1 MRNSLSLAERIL
13 HPTAVIDTRAELD
26 EGVSIGP
33 YCIIG
38 PHVRIGRDT
47 KLEGHGVI
55 DGWTTIGAGN
65 SIGLYTVIGTPPQ
78 DSGYR
83 GEETRVRIGDRNV
96 FREFVTVHRAT
107 TKEERL
113 TSIGD
118 DNYIMAYAHIA
129 HDCRIGD
136 QVVLTNGATLGGH
149 VQVDDY
155 AMISAFCGIH
165 QFCRIG
171 RQAFIGGF
179 SVVAQDVLPFSKV
192 VGQRPPRVFGLNIVG
207 LRRRGFSKERIA
219 VIKEMFQRLFYSGLN
234 TAQAVDR
241 IRAEIPT
248 SDDRDE
254 ILSFI
259 ASSKRGLV
267 KKAVPEWKTESE

>member
-1 MRNSLSLAERIL
+1 MLSADRTL
-13 HPTAVIDTRAELD
+13 HPTAIIDPQAEIG
-26 EGVSIGP
+26 EGVIIGP

-47 KLEGHGVI
+47 KLEAHVVI
-55 DGWTTIGAGN
+55 DGWTTVGDAN

-78 DSGYR
+78 DIGYQ

-118 DNYIMAYAHIA
+118 DNYFMSYAHIA
-129 HDCRIGD
+129 HDCRVGD
-136 QVVLTNGATLGGH
+136 RVVLTNGATLGGH

-171 RQAFIGGF
+171 RQAFIGGY
-179 SVVAQDVLPFSKV
+179 SVVTQDVLPFSKV
-192 VGQRPPRVFGLNIVG
+192 VGQRPTLVFGLNIVG
-207 LRRRGFSKERIA
+207 LRRRGFSRERIA
-219 VIKEMFQRLFYSGLN
+219 AIKEMFQRLFYSGLN

-241 IRAEIPT
+241 IRTEIPT

-267 KKAVPEWKTESE
+267 KKTAEAWETESD

>member
-1 MRNSLSLAERIL
+1 ML
-13 HPTAVIDTRAELD
+13 HPTAVIDPRAEIGED
-26 EGVSIGP
+26 VSIGP
-33 YCIIG
+33 YCVVG

-47 KLEGHGVI
+47 KLEAHVVI

-65 SIGLYTVIGTPPQ
+65 SIGMFTVIGTPPQ
-78 DSGYR
+78 DIGYQ
-83 GEETRVRIGDRNV
+83 GEETHVRIGDRNV

-113 TSIGD
+113 TSVGD
-118 DNYIMAYAHIA
+118 DNYIMAYAHVA
-129 HDCRIGD
+129 HDCRVGNR
-136 QVVLTNGATLGGH
+136 VVLTNGATLGGH
-149 VQVDDY
+149 VQVGDF
-155 AMISAFCGIH
+155 AMVSAFCGIH

-171 RQAFIGGF
+171 RQSFIGGF
-179 SVVAQDVLPFSKV
+179 SVITQDVLPFSKV

-207 LRRRGFSKERIA
+207 LRRRGFSRERVA
-219 VIKEMFQRLFYSGLN
+219 AIKEMFQTLLYSGLN

-241 IRAEIPT
+241 IRAEIPA

-267 KKAVPEWKTESE
+267 KKTAETWETESD

>member
-1 MRNSLSLAERIL
+1 MPPADPTL
-13 HPTAVIDTRAELD
+13 HPTAVIDPQAEIGED
-26 EGVSIGP
+26 VSIGP
-33 YCIIG
+33 YCIVG

-47 KLEGHGVI
+47 RLEGHVVI

-78 DSGYR
+78 DIGYQ
-83 GEETRVRIGDRNV
+83 GEETHVRIGDRNV

-129 HDCRIGD
+129 HDCRVGNR
-136 QVVLTNGATLGGH
+136 VVLTNGATLGGH
-149 VQVDDY
+149 VHVDDY

-179 SVVAQDVLPFSKV
+179 SVVTQDVLPFSKV
-192 VGQRPPRVFGLNIVG
+192 VGQRPPRMFGLNIVG
-207 LRRRGFSKERIA
+207 LRRRGFSRERISA
-219 VIKEMFQRLFYSGLN
+219 IKEMFKRLFYSGLN
-234 TAQAVDR
+234 TAQAVDK
-241 IRAEIPT
+241 IQTEIPT

-267 KKAVPEWKTESE
+267 KKTVEAWETE